1 MAPAVNFQFKIMSSK
16 KERSK
21 TDILLK
27 YQRILIVKQSSLGD
41 IIHTL
46 ALVHA
51 LKRCYPAISIGWVV
65 QKAFASIV
73 QRDTAVD
80 DVFVIDIP
88 STSEPNAGKT
98 AFLKAVMATL
108 RTLRELR
115 KSLSKNPYDLVLD
128 LHASFRSG
136 ILALCNPGGVR
147 IGFSVAKEL
156 NTLFQ
161 HQLVKVPESI
171 MHAQD
176 KNLLFASFFGCPVE
190 DEDFFLQTNDKDLAK
205 VRECIPDDRKP
216 LVYCNPVGRWETK
229 FWPVERWAALGDRL
243 QQEAGA
249 NVVLAGSR
257 QDRPILDS
265 IAELMVTRPLV
276 TGGELSL
283 IQSAALIKQ
292 SLLYIGVDTGPMH
305 MAALAGIPVVALFG
319 PTNPELVGPY
329 KVPGKIVRN
338 EMLDCL
344 VCRKRSCEDLICMHS
359 ISVDQVYEQALLL
372 F

>member
-1 MAPAVNFQFKIMSSK
+1 MSSK
-16 KERSK
+16 KERSE

-27 YQRILIVKQSSLGD
+27 NQRILIIKQSSLGD

-51 LKRCYPAISIGWVV
+51 LKRCHPEISIGWVV
-65 QKAFASIV
+65 QKAFSSIV
-73 QRDTAVD
+73 ERDPAVD
-80 DVFVIDIP
+80 NVFVIDIP
-88 STSEPNAGKT
+88 STSEPGAGKT
-98 AFLKAVMATL
+98 AFLKAVLATTG
-108 RTLRELR
+108 TLRELR
-115 KSLSKNPYDLVLD
+115 KSFSQNPYDLVLD

-147 IGFSVAKEL
+147 IGFSGAREL

-161 HQLVKVPESI
+161 HRLVRVPEEV

-176 KNLLFASFFGCPVE
+176 KNLLFASFFGCFVA
-190 DEDFFLQTNDKDLAK
+190 DEDFFLQTNDEDLER
-205 VRECIPDDRKP
+205 VREFLPDDGGP
-216 LVYCNPVGRWETK
+216 LVYFNPVGRWETK
-229 FWPVERWAALGDRL
+229 FWPVDRWAALGDRL

-249 NVVLAGSR
+249 KVVLGGSGH
-257 QDRPILDS
+257 DRPVLDR
-265 IAELMVTRPLV
+265 IAAAMETRPLL

-292 SLLYIGVDTGPMH
+292 SSLYVGVDTGPMH
-305 MAALAGIPVVALFG
+305 MAALAGVPVVALFG
-319 PTNPELVGPY
+319 PTNPDLVGPY
-329 KVPGKIVRN
+329 KVPAKIVRN
-338 EMLDCL
+338 ESLDCL

-359 ISVDQVYEQALLL
+359 ISVAQVYEQAMLL